1 MSLRDSGAIVRR
13 HLLGAPED
21 TAPVVE
27 RQSGARVYATD
38 GTVWLDA
45 ATGGFGVGHPNV
57 TARIA
62 GQACR
67 VALSSRVLVS
77 RPLAEA
83 VAAVHDFCPRPLA
96 ISYLCNSGAE
106 ALDAA
111 LKLAKGTH
119 PKRRLMLGFAGAD
132 HGALTHGQSLTHGRE
147 LVPDQ
152 ALRPV
157 SFLPERADELVERV
171 GADVAAV
178 VLAPA
183 APGRPLGALPPA
195 WWARL
200 AAACRAAD
208 ALLVLDERLTAPA
221 RTGTDLATTQL
232 GIVPD
237 ALVLGEALG
246 ADAVPV
252 GCMVTSRARF
262 ECVYGQRNPTLHG
275 STFGANPLSAAAV
288 TAVLSVVASERIAK
302 QQRAV
307 ADTAR
312 PYLAAITGPGSPVS
326 AAHADGSLIW
336 LRTADAA
343 TATALV
349 AALAQERVLVR
360 PPAGDVVAVLPPLT
374 ADPGDIEDLLTRV
387 AGAAATLK
395 AGEEAFA

>member
-1 MSLRDSGAIVRR
+1 MSTRDDGAIVRR
-13 HLLGAPED
+13 HLLGAPEP

-38 GTVWLDA
+38 GSVWLDA
-45 ATGGFGVGHPNV
+45 ATGGFGVAHPNV

-62 GQACR
+62 GQMSR

-83 VAAVHDFCPRPLA
+83 VVAIHDFCPRPLA

-119 PKRRLMLGFAGAD
+119 PERRLMLGLAGAD
-132 HGALTHGQSLTHGRE
+132 HGALTHGQSLTRGHE

-157 SFLPERADELVERV
+157 TFTPERADELVARV
-171 GADVAAV
+171 ADDVAAV

-183 APGRPLGALPPA
+183 APGRPLRAFGLA

-200 AAACRAAD
+200 AAACHAAD
-208 ALLVLDERLTAPA
+208 VLLVLDERLTGPA
-221 RTGTDLATTQL
+221 RTGTDLATSQL

-237 ALVLGEALG
+237 ALVLGETLG

-262 ECVYGQRNPTLHG
+262 DRVYGQRNPTLHG

-288 TAVLSVVASERIAK
+288 TAVLSVVTSERVAER
-302 QQRAV
+302 QRAV
-307 ADTAR
+307 AEAAR
-312 PYLAAITGPGSPVS
+312 RCLAGIPGPDRPVS
-326 AAHADGSLIW
+326 AVHADGSLIW
-336 LRTADAA
+336 LRAADPTTAE
-343 TATALV
+343 ALV
-349 AALAQERVLVR
+349 AALAQELVLVR
-360 PPAGDVVAVLPPLT
+360 PAVGDVVAVLPPLT
-374 ADPGDIEDLLTRV
+374 ADPGDIDDLFSRV
-387 AGAAATLK
+387 AAATARLQT
-395 AGEEAFA
+395 GEEAFA